1 MGEVKQISIKYW
13 IYYFYSDMI
22 SFKDFESSLLKIDE
36 KHYKGINIYCIVY
49 ITIKKIDNYE
59 NIYSVNLLY
68 LQVNHANRYIVE
80 KNENEYLI
88 FDSVNENKKLLKKYM
103 NFWDGGKENDFE
115 KDYMKIKFNSDDGFP
130 LNKPL
135 KFHALTII
143 IRSVFEEDGKL
154 YPQVFFRWCFVWVYV

>member
-1 MGEVKQISIKYW
+1 MGEVKQISIKNW
-13 IYYFYSDMI
+13 TYYFYSDMI

-80 KNENEYLI
+80 KN
-88 FDSVNENKKLLKKYM
+88 
-103 NFWDGGKENDFE
+103 
-115 KDYMKIKFNSDDGFP
+115 
-130 LNKPL
+130 
-135 KFHALTII
+135 
-143 IRSVFEEDGKL
+143 
-154 YPQVFFRWCFVWVYV
+154 